1 LTEFKRQKTK
11 MEFFNFLLG
20 TMRGDKEFELGIG
33 KEN

>member
-1 LTEFKRQKTK
+1 